1 MKERTEL
8 PGKRALPWRTVRRDT
23 VIWLMGIGLTL
34 NEFLLEP
41 KIRPEAL
48 VFCAGLL
55 GLPGIL
61 AANEVAKRL
70 LLGGTEGEEER

>member
-1 MKERTEL
+1 MAGRSK
-8 PGKRALPWRTVRRDT
+8 KWRTVKRDT

-41 KIRPEAL
+41 EIRPEAL
-48 VFCAGLL
+48 IFCAGLL

-61 AANEVAKRL
+61 AANEVARKL
-70 LLGGTEGEEER
+70 LLGGEEKES

>member
-1 MKERTEL
+1 MTDQNK
-8 PGKRALPWRTVRRDT
+8 KRWPTLRRDT
-23 VIWLMGIGLTL
+23 VIWVMGIGLTL

-48 VFCAGLL
+48 VFCAALL

-61 AANEVAKRL
+61 AANEAAKRL
-70 LLGGTEGEEER
+70 LLGSKEEDEKT